1 MGCCRFESHSVYLT
15 YYLYDIQAILDS
27 FGVRSGS
34 TSHAQMGIQVL
45 ANTGLDR
52 EWTTWPMESAV
63 PYQQVF
69 LHGHLSRGYDLD
81 PERAYRRY
89 GRPKV
94 RRLIEG
100 SGRRIDDFDTS
111 YQPVSFTQVLVPM
124 WSLTVTHKSQ
134 PFQVVINGVTGEV
147 RGQRPVSAFKML
159 GAMLVFLVVFVG
171 AMAMFS

>member
-1 MGCCRFESHSVYLT
+1 M
-15 YYLYDIQAILDS
+15 
-27 FGVRSGS
+27 
-34 TSHAQMGIQVL
+34 
-45 ANTGLDR
+45 
-52 EWTTWPMESAV
+52 
-63 PYQQVF
+63 
-69 LHGHLSRGYDLD
+69 
-81 PERAYRRY
+81 
-89 GRPKV
+89 

-111 YQPVSFTQVLVPM
+111 YQPVSFTQILVPM

-147 RGQRPVSAFKML
+147 RRQRPVSAFKML